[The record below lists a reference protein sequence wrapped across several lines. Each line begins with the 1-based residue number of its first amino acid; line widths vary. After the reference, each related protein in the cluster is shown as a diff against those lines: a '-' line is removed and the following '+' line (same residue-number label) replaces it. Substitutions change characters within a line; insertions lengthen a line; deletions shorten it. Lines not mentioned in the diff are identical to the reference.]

1 MKTFHSQEPNSVPL
15 TPLLSNLVFVCLLK
29 AIKKKYCLKENC
41 LSFYLIP
48 AKMLIILKK
57 SLHFYEKQWWVVT
70 QKWL

>member
-48 AKMLIILKK
+48 AKMLII
-57 SLHFYEKQWWVVT
+57 
-70 QKWL
+70 